1 MKETKPHK
9 WSQAFYY
16 ILASIVFLVLI
27 LFVAEMFFPSTSPE
41 LIPKMDRHLKWDEY
55 IGGVKD
61 VFSEMANNCL
71 SYRVSEE
78 KRVVL
83 NGPPGSGKTFLVRA
97 WLSEN
102 GDIHDLSAGL
112 TSLQDP
118 VNPIDGA
125 VENLEK
131 LYDIAKMIAPTVVF
145 FDERDALAP
154 TRSSSGGSPA
164 DKLTNTFLNL
174 IDGEIPLNRVFTVL
188 TTNRLDI
195 LDPAL
200 IRSKRLKVMEISG
213 HLPKRDIAEIVKG
226 PLKDIPLAPGLDVDT
241 IVDSARGISNTPADY
256 AAFVE
261 KARSLR
267 STEYAVLLKLRS
279 LGQESRE
286 EDLVNFIKFN
296 FKTLVG
302 ILDAVDAPSK
312 IRAQVK
318 EDPFGFLNQ

>member
-1 MKETKPHK
+1 
-9 WSQAFYY
+9 
-16 ILASIVFLVLI
+16 
-27 LFVAEMFFPSTSPE
+27 
-41 LIPKMDRHLKWDEY
+41 
-55 IGGVKD
+55 
-61 VFSEMANNCL
+61 
-71 SYRVSEE
+71 
-78 KRVVL
+78 
-83 NGPPGSGKTFLVRA
+83 GSGKTFLVRA

-102 GDIHDLSAGL
+102 DDIHDLSAGL

-131 LYDIAKMIAPTVVF
+131 LFDVAKMIAPSVVF
-145 FDERDALAP
+145 FDEGDALAP
-154 TRSSSGGSPA
+154 RRSPSGGSPA

-195 LDPAL
+195 IDPAL

-213 HLPKRDIAEIVKG
+213 HLRKKDIAEIIEG
-226 PLKDIPLAPGLDVDT
+226 SLKDIPLAPGLDVNT
-241 IVDSARGISNTPADY
+241 IMESSQGICNTPADF

-279 LGQESRE
+279 LAEGSR
-286 EDLVNFIKFN
+286 EDLV
-296 FKTLVG
+296 
-302 ILDAVDAPSK
+302 
-312 IRAQVK
+312 
-318 EDPFGFLNQ
+318 